1 VSGYINVKLLCG
13 DSETLLRVS
22 HDLSVS
28 VMQWLR
34 NFDQRLRESMEYA
47 LCLNSLGSSSDR
59 MWLHVSKPPEN
70 AFIKQIHSVCTLP
83 SPFIYFSLFL
93 ISYCRFRGPVL
104 VKRSFLFFFFFP
116 RRSESSASK
125 TTLGKI

>member
-1 VSGYINVKLLCG
+1 MYVYQFLCA
-13 DSETLLRVS
+13 TLFSLKFTLVRFY
-22 HDLSVS
+22 LICIC

-70 AFIKQIHSVCTLP
+70 AFIKQILSVC
-83 SPFIYFSLFL
+83 SLSL
-93 ISYCRFRGPVL
+93 
-104 VKRSFLFFFFFP
+104 SFMY
-116 RRSESSASK
+116 
-125 TTLGKI
+125 

>member
-1 VSGYINVKLLCG
+1 MYVYHTGEIDYFLLEVCLG
-13 DSETLLRVS
+13 AISNGLGMR
-22 HDLSVS
+22 

-70 AFIKQIHSVCTLP
+70 AFIKQILSVCTL
-83 SPFIYFSLFL
+83 SS
-93 ISYCRFRGPVL
+93 
-104 VKRSFLFFFFFP
+104 SFMY
-116 RRSESSASK
+116 
-125 TTLGKI
+125 